1 MWGGSSL
8 VFYWFVDFR
17 EGFYQ
22 MVGGEPEAPGVV
34 VEGDGEE
41 EADGEEGRE
50 QELLA
55 GGAEGEEAGEV
66 GEEDCKLGR
75 HHVDH
80 DGTDEEAG
88 LALEEGAAVGAV
100 VADAE
105 GRGEDRGAAADGAA
119 QPEGAAQRGEDGA
132 GVPPQVSSGPALA

>member
-1 MWGGSSL
+1 
-8 VFYWFVDFR
+8 
-17 EGFYQ
+17 

-41 EADGEEGRE
+41 EADGEEGGE

-55 GGAEGEEAGEV
+55 GGAEREEAREV
-66 GEEDCKLGR
+66 GEEDGELGR

-80 DGTDEEAG
+80 DGADEEAG
-88 LALEEGAAVGAV
+88 LALEEGAAGGAV

-105 GRGEDRGAAADGAA
+105 GGGEDPLAAAVGAA
-119 QPEGAAQRGEDGA
+119 QQQRAALHEMARRGGARFWVYRETAGGA
-132 GVPPQVSSGPALA
+132 EKTFTVSY

>member
-1 MWGGSSL
+1 MISPRLLKSVWAL
-8 VFYWFVDFR
+8 VGFELVGAR

-41 EADGEEGRE
+41 EADGEEGGE
-50 QELLA
+50 QEVLA

-66 GEEDCKLGR
+66 GEEDGELGR

-80 DGTDEEAG
+80 DGADEEAG

-105 GRGEDRGAAADGAA
+105 GRGEDRRAPADRAA
-119 QPEGAAQRGEDGA
+119 QP
-132 GVPPQVSSGPALA
+132 